1 MFINE
6 AALRRGT
13 WQAFERAI
21 GRLLLHDGYE
31 GVKLVGQTGDRG
43 ADLLAHRAGKRWLF
57 QAKHWKMKV
66 GVDVLDQ
73 TLNAMRIYRAQVP
86 VIVAL
91 SGFENEV
98 HKHQRE
104 LLSRGIPLQLWDLS
118 TLIQRASK
126 LPEVSPNRRE
136 PREYQEEA
144 IRTIVHAYNEASSR
158 KAMVVMATGLG
169 KTFVAAESIRR
180 INIRRAVRVLVIAH
194 TNELVYQV
202 ERSLAI
208 FEKQPGNPIWNGYEH
223 PSMGDLERVS
233 MVLLV

>member
-158 KAMVVMATGLG
+158 KAMVVMATG
-169 KTFVAAESIRR
+169 
-180 INIRRAVRVLVIAH
+180 
-194 TNELVYQV
+194 
-202 ERSLAI
+202 
-208 FEKQPGNPIWNGYEH
+208 
-223 PSMGDLERVS
+223 ERVIIVMGAVNVMKPRVS
-233 MVLLV
+233 GTLNKYILCIA